1 MIGRAAVRHGI
12 PRAPPYIP
20 SSLRSLVWAYATT
33 ATTPGKPEGPSDS
46 ASTSVYSG
54 KRVLV
59 LLGGD
64 DTVMPVEASRAFAEA
79 LDVGKSGRKEV
90 RVMDGLKHEFTDGMR
105 DEMFRF
111 FWEEALVGGEAVTK

>member
-1 MIGRAAVRHGI
+1 MRHGI

-20 SSLRSLVWAYATT
+20 SSLRALVWAYATT
-33 ATTPGKPEGPSDS
+33 ATTASGKPEGPSDPVS
-46 ASTSVYSG
+46 VSVYSG

-59 LLGGD
+59 LLGAD
-64 DTVMPVEASRAFAEA
+64 DTIMPGEASRAFAEA

-90 RVMDGLKHEFTDGMR
+90 KVMDGLKHEFTDGMR

-111 FWEEALVGGEAVTK
+111 FWEEALVGGEAVTE